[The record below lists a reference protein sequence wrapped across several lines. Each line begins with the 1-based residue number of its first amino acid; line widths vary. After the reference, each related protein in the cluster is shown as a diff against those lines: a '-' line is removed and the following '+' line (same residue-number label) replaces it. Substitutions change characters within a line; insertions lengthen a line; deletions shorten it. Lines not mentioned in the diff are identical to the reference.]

1 MSEIIISII
10 IPIYNAS
17 RYVSRCID
25 HIVNQPVDSSDY
37 EIICVDDCSIDNSR
51 DIVMCYSS
59 KYSNVKLISHK
70 ENKKQGAA
78 RNTGL
83 MSAVGKY
90 IWYID
95 ADDYIVDNFLCH
107 LAEKEICVDNVDI
120 YQFNSISINIDGS
133 TFNEEH
139 LVDKITMSGLD
150 YLLYESRI
158 NYKNRIK
165 ATWSKWYRR
174 EFLVKNN
181 LLFKEG
187 VYWEDVVHTL
197 KCFYLAE
204 KIVYKPL
211 YGYMYVQTPN
221 SDMRGKQNGRKYADS
236 IRFCVDCLEFL
247 KSMNAPKELTSF
259 YFPYYEKTF
268 VKCKKNLNRL
278 SFKEF
283 LIFSKSVASMNT
295 FIISDY
301 YPFEECN
308 WLKYKYL
315 HFLVWIKLLK

>member
-17 RYVSRCID
+17 GYVSKCID
-25 HIVNQPVDSSDY
+25 PIINQPVDSSAY

-51 DIVMCYSS
+51 DIIMRYSS

-95 ADDYIVDNFLCH
+95 ADDYITDNFLYH
-107 LAEKEICVDNVDI
+107 LTDKEISVVDNVDI

-133 TFNEEH
+133 TFNEEY

-181 LLFKEG
+181 LLFKRR
-187 VYWEDVVHTL
+187 
-197 KCFYLAE
+197 
-204 KIVYKPL
+204 IVLGRCCSYIKMFLLGRRL
-211 YGYMYVQTPN
+211 YISHYTATCM
-221 SDMRGKQNGRKYADS
+221 
-236 IRFCVDCLEFL
+236 
-247 KSMNAPKELTSF
+247 
-259 YFPYYEKTF
+259 
-268 VKCKKNLNRL
+268 
-278 SFKEF
+278 FKHQ
-283 LIFSKSVASMNT
+283 IQ
-295 FIISDY
+295 I
-301 YPFEECN
+301 
-308 WLKYKYL
+308 
-315 HFLVWIKLLK
+315 